1 MRKRTLNSLG
11 LVICLG
17 LFLGCSSVKPAHQQ
31 TVTNVEPADQS
42 ESQLQS
48 QAKPQPQSQSPK
60 QQSSSHFHYSWWD
73 KFYNGWLGGQSPPP
87 DFKEEDKT
95 GIAACLGIAYWA
107 SITGLLIAGGGR

>member
-1 MRKRTLNSLG
+1 MKKHLLNSLG

-31 TVTNVEPADQS
+31 SAADVV
-42 ESQLQS
+42 
-48 QAKPQPQSQSPK
+48 PTDQSQSQSQSQSHEQPK
-60 QQSSSHFHYSWWD
+60 PSSSDFHYSWWD
-73 KFYNGWLGGQSPPP
+73 KFYNGWIGGQSPPP